1 VIVCYAP
8 SAMRHASANTRAV
21 GRMLRTC
28 ISTGSSSTR
37 STRGCIGDAGP
48 LSQRARAGS
57 ERLHLG
63 RSDAACVYLGK
74 DTTETFVTQGLAVG
88 SLIALAWAVSDL

>member
-1 VIVCYAP
+1 MLT
-8 SAMRHASANTRAV
+8 MRLQNQTRTENINDSY
-21 GRMLRTC
+21 G
-28 ISTGSSSTR
+28 
-37 STRGCIGDAGP
+37 GDAGP
-48 LSQRARAGS
+48 LSQRTRAGS

-88 SLIALAWAVSDL
+88 SLIALAW